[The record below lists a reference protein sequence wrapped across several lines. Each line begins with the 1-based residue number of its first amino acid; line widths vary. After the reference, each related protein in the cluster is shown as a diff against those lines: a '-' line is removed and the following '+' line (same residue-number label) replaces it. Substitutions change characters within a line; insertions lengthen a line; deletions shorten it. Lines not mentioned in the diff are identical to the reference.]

1 MLSISGPPVRLSAR
15 AENYVAVSLFEPT
28 LRPMN
33 EQMRSTTLPLWAS
46 FGWLKRM
53 LPLTLVLLFTP
64 AFVGCGYNSIIDAD
78 ENVKAAWAQVQ
89 NAYQRRADLIPNL
102 VNTVKGAADFEKE
115 TLQNVV
121 EARAKVGQMTVDS
134 SIIDDP
140 AKLKQFEQA
149 QGQLSGALSRLMVVA
164 EQYPQLKA
172 TEAYRDLMVSLEST
186 ENRIGVERKRFID
199 SVAEYNKIVLRFPT
213 SIGASMRGKKER
225 PTFEATTPGAD
236 KAPEVKF

>member
-1 MLSISGPPVRLSAR
+1 MNVHFGSVTTAVLAR
-15 AENYVAVSLFEPT
+15 FAWF
-28 LRPMN
+28 
-33 EQMRSTTLPLWAS
+33 
-46 FGWLKRM
+46 KRV
-53 LPLTLVLLFTP
+53 LPLTLALAFAP
-64 AFVGCGYNSIIDAD
+64 AAVGCGYNSIIDAD
-78 ENVKAAWAQVQ
+78 ENVKASWAQVQ

-102 VNTVKGAADFEKE
+102 VSTVKGAADFEKE

-172 TEAYRDLMVSLEST
+172 TEAFRDLMVSLEST
-186 ENRIGVERKRFID
+186 ENRIGVERKRYID

-213 SIGASMRGKKER
+213 SIGAGMRDKKER

>member
-1 MLSISGPPVRLSAR
+1 
-15 AENYVAVSLFEPT
+15 
-28 LRPMN
+28 
-33 EQMRSTTLPLWAS
+33 
-46 FGWLKRM
+46 
-53 LPLTLVLLFTP
+53 
-64 AFVGCGYNSIIDAD
+64 
-78 ENVKAAWAQVQ
+78 
-89 NAYQRRADLIPNL
+89 
-102 VNTVKGAADFEKE
+102 
-115 TLQNVV
+115 
-121 EARAKVGQMTVDS
+121 
-134 SIIDDP
+134 IIDDP

>member
-1 MLSISGPPVRLSAR
+1 MGR
-15 AENYVAVSLFEPT
+15 VSLRLEA
-28 LRPMN
+28 MS
-33 EQMRSTTLPLWAS
+33 QTLPPMIGAHVSSVAALVINRLA
-46 FGWLKRM
+46 RM
-53 LPLTLVLLFTP
+53 RGVLAV
-64 AFVGCGYNSIIDAD
+64 AFALAVAPSAVGCGYNSVIDAD
-78 ENVKAAWAQVQ
+78 ENVKGAWAQVQ

-102 VNTVKGAADFEKE
+102 VSTVKGAADFEKE

-140 AKLKQFEQA
+140 QKLKQFEQA

-172 TEAYRDLMVSLEST
+172 TEAFRDLMVSLEST
-186 ENRIGVERKRFID
+186 ENRIGVERKHYID
-199 SVAEYNKIVLRFPT
+199 AVAEYNKIVLRFPT
-213 SIGASMRGKKER
+213 SIGAGMRGKKER